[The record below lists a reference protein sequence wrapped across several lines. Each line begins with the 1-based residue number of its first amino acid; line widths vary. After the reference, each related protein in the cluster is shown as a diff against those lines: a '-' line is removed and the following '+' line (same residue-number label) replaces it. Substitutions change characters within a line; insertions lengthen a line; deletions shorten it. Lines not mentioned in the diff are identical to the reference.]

1 MKPRHFDR
9 YRPHPWH
16 GLSAGADPP
25 RRVQAFIEITPF
37 DGVKYEIDKETGY
50 LRVDRPQH
58 TSSRPP
64 ALYGFIPRTL
74 CGSRVA
80 SLIDGTDEG
89 DRDPLDIC
97 VFCEPLI
104 ERAEIVLDV
113 RVIGGLGTIDGGR
126 SDDKIIAV
134 LVNDDIWGKAER
146 LSDIPAPFIDRL
158 HHYFS
163 TYKMRPGEPSAV
175 TITSTYDADHAGEVV
190 RAAIEDY
197 QNEYPEV

>member
-1 MKPRHFDR
+1 
-9 YRPHPWH
+9 
-16 GLSAGADPP
+16 
-25 RRVQAFIEITPF
+25 
-37 DGVKYEIDKETGY
+37 
-50 LRVDRPQH
+50 
-58 TSSRPP
+58 
-64 ALYGFIPRTL
+64 
-74 CGSRVA
+74 
-80 SLIDGTDEG
+80 
-89 DRDPLDIC
+89 
-97 VFCEPLI
+97 
-104 ERAEIVLDV
+104 
-113 RVIGGLGTIDGGR
+113 IGGLGTIDGGR